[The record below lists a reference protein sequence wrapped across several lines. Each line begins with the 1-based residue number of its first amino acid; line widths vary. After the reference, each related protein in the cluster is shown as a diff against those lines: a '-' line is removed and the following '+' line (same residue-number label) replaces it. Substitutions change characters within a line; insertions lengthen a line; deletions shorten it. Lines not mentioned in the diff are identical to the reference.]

1 MSQGSMSPAAD
12 PLPVLAGRAE
22 PDPVN
27 GRGSGIKGERPKG
40 TFLFDGKGRGDTF
53 RRDADRA

>member
-1 MSQGSMSPAAD
+1 MGIEGEQSPTRPPFGKLRA
-12 PLPVLAGRAE
+12 LA
-22 PDPVN
+22 
-27 GRGSGIKGERPKG
+27 GERPKG